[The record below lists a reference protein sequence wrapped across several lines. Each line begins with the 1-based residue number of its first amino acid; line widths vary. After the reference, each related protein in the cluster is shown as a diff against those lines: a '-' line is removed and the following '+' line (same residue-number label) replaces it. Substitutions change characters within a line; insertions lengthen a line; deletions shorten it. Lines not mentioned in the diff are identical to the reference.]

1 MADLIQNLYGHLPI
15 ALQDAVVTRYGRRI
29 LKERFGPEYRRLSAF
44 LEDSERFSREE
55 QRAYQ
60 EERLAALV
68 AHAYR
73 TVPYYRD
80 VMDSLKLRPSDVAA
94 LEDLPKLPIL
104 SRDDVI
110 AQRGRLVSDRANRRA
125 LRRATTS
132 GTTGSPL
139 AVYWDERVSVMNNA
153 CHQRTRRWAGFAFG
167 RRYATLMGRVV
178 VPLKQ
183 KGPPFW
189 RLNASWNQLLL
200 SPVHLNAEN
209 LPHYVGALR
218 ETGVEALEAYP
229 SSAYVLARYL
239 ESIGETLPLDV
250 VFTSAEPLLD
260 FEREIVETRF
270 QCRVFDA
277 YSQTERVMYCSECE
291 KHVAHHVFQEYG
303 VLELVDLEGHPVERG
318 AMGHV
323 VATGLH
329 NYSMPL
335 IRYAVGDTA
344 ALSLREECE
353 CGRTLPLL
361 DGVSTKAEDIV
372 VTPDG
377 RMISPSVLT
386 HVFKW
391 VDAAAKSQILQHRPD
406 ELLIKL
412 VRRPDYRD
420 EHEAAIRRGL
430 AGRIGSEVR
439 IRFEYV
445 DDIPLSGRG
454 KFRRIISTVPLAWGE
469 ASVPNL
475 HGSDGLGGEGG
486 AGEAA
491 GSGGELATGRSPTAE
506 SDRSTSGN
514 CA

>member
-15 ALQDAVVTRYGRRI
+15 AFQDAVVTRYGRRI
-29 LKERFGPEYRRLSAF
+29 LRERFGPEYRRLSAF
-44 LEDSERFSREE
+44 LERSERSSREE
-55 QRAYQ
+55 QKAYQ
-60 EERLAALV
+60 EERLAALID
-68 AHAYR
+68 HAYR
-73 TVPYYRD
+73 TVPYYHD
-80 VMDSLKLRPSDVAA
+80 VMDSLKLRPSDVTT
-94 LEDLPKLPIL
+94 LEDLPRLPML
-104 SRDDVI
+104 TRNDVI
-110 AQRGRLVSDRANRRA
+110 AQRDRLVSEGAKRRA
-125 LRRATTS
+125 LRKATTS

-139 AVYWDERVSVMNNA
+139 AVYWDESVSVMNNA

-183 KGPPFW
+183 KRPPFW
-189 RLNASWNQLLL
+189 RLNGSWNQLLL

-218 ETGVEALEAYP
+218 EMGVEALEAYP

-239 ESIGETLPLDV
+239 ESIGEYLPLDV

-260 FEREIVETRF
+260 FEREIIESRF
-270 QCRVFDA
+270 QCNVFDA

-291 KHVAHHVFQEYG
+291 KHTAHHVFQEYG
-303 VLELVDLEGHPVERG
+303 ILELVDLEGRPVERG
-318 AMGHV
+318 TMGHV

-344 ALSLREECE
+344 TLSDRDRCE

-361 DGVSTKAEDIV
+361 DGVTTKAEDIV

-386 HVFKW
+386 HVFKS
-391 VDAAAKSQILQHRPD
+391 VDAAVKSQILQHRPE
-406 ELLIKL
+406 ELLVKL
-412 VRRPDYRD
+412 VRRADYRD

-430 AGRIGSEVR
+430 AGRIGPQVR
-439 IRFEYV
+439 IRFDYV

-454 KFRRIISTVPLAWGE
+454 KYRRIISTVPLAWGE
-469 ASVPNL
+469 ASAPNL
-475 HGSDGLGGEGG
+475 HGGNGLGDAGG
-486 AGEAA
+486 
-491 GSGGELATGRSPTAE
+491 GGEEASSRGRLTDGRSLAGE
-506 SDRSTSGN
+506 SDRSTSGGG
-514 CA
+514 A